1 MITGDKNIR
10 FQEIKP
16 YKSEY
21 RKIRGKARIKTYQN
35 RGSTE

>member
-10 FQEIKP
+10 FQEKKP

-21 RKIRGKARIKTYQN
+21 RKISGKARIKTYQN

>member
-10 FQEIKP
+10 LQEKKP

-35 RGSTE
+35 RGLTE

>member
-10 FQEIKP
+10 FQEKKL

-21 RKIRGKARIKTYQN
+21 QKIRGNARIKTYQN